1 MYKSSG
7 APHWTVPVH
16 MQFFVFNVDN
26 LLEVKQGS
34 RLYVI
39 QKGPY
44 CYRVYQTKMNI
55 TWNKNDT
62 VSYNKFTKYV
72 FYPGSSCSSCDP
84 YTNNITLPNLPQVIL
99 YFFFFSS
106 LIFWSN
112 IFTWHG
118 NVLHQASREAR
129 QSRLSS
135 LVGSITSR
143 CSLSEEPECSALNHF
158 DLVFFLLASLLYSIS
173 LAFSF

>member
-1 MYKSSG
+1 MYIWERYYSS
-7 APHWTVPVH
+7 ACSCAVLCVQCRESVW
-16 MQFFVFNVDN
+16 
-26 LLEVKQGS
+26 VKQGS
-34 RLYVI
+34 RLYVS

-99 YFFFFSS
+99 YIFFLFFFDI
-106 LIFWSN
+106 LILYFHL
-112 IFTWHG
+112 TWPW
-118 NVLHQASREAR
+118 
-129 QSRLSS
+129 LSS
-135 LVGSITSR
+135 LVGLITSLPHALVTGR
-143 CSLSEEPECSALNHF
+143 WTTTGLESRAAEIEPTSLGPIYVFTLWHF
-158 DLVFFLLASLLYSIS
+158 ILRRRKFGS
-173 LAFSF
+173 